1 MIGFVSRGALA
12 TLMLAALAASPATAA
27 NMVASSSAPP
37 ADSSSSAESTVP
49 DDLAGLVG
57 DFVLGQEDD
66 TLPTCAITLTD
77 QEAIGGW
84 AITVPAACPAP
95 YPAADELTAWNVDS
109 SDGSVIFLNA
119 ERKVVMR
126 LFEDE
131 DGLYDTDPDKQPHFY
146 LLSPIEQDGTGGEA
160 DGTD

>member
-12 TLMLAALAASPATAA
+12 AILLAALASGPALAA
-27 NMVASSSAPP
+27 NVTSSAPP
-37 ADSSSSAESTVP
+37 SDASSAESTVP

-84 AITVPAACPAP
+84 AIQMPAACPAP
-95 YPAADELTAWNVDS
+95 YPAADELMAWNVDS

-146 LLSPIEQDGTGGEA
+146 LLSPVEQDGNGGEA

>member
-1 MIGFVSRGALA
+1 MIGLVSRGALA
-12 TLMLAALAASPATAA
+12 AILLATMASAPVLAANAT
-27 NMVASSSAPP
+27 VSSSAPT
-37 ADSSSSAESTVP
+37 ADSSSAESTVP
-49 DDLAGLVG
+49 DDLQALVG

-66 TLPTCAITLTD
+66 TLPTCPITLTD

-84 AITVPAACPAP
+84 AIQMPTACPAP
-95 YPAADELTAWNVDS
+95 YPAADELMAWNVDS

>member
-1 MIGFVSRGALA
+1 MIGIVWRGARTVL
-12 TLMLAALAASPATAA
+12 LFAALAGAPAVAA
-27 NMVASSSAPP
+27 NMPASSSAP
-37 ADSSSSAESTVP
+37 ASDSSSAESTVP
-49 DDLAGLVG
+49 DDLQGLVG

-66 TLPTCAITLTD
+66 TLPTCAVTLTD

-84 AITVPAACPAP
+84 AIQMPEACPEP
-95 YPAADELTAWNVDS
+95 YPAADQLTAWNVDS
-109 SDGSVIFLNA
+109 SDGSVIFLDA

-146 LLSPIEQDGTGGEA
+146 LLSPVEQDGTGGEA